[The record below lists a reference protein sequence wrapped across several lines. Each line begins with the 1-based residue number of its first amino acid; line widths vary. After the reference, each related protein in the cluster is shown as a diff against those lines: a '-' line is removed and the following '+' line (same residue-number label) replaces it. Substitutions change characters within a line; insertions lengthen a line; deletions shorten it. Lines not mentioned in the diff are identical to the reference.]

1 MIKSIKRVG
10 AALTAVLML
19 LTCLQ
24 MSAFADG
31 ETAATTLDFSSKRII
46 VATGEKA
53 LLDVDAEHLVS
64 SYNGIHILQFDTEEE
79 AKEAYGKYVLI
90 ADFVEVDGGIAIAE
104 GGSAE
109 PVTTDTVMTEE
120 ENPLREIEGSLAAT
134 SPDTYDIALI
144 DTGANDALKSVSVI
158 GDSGADD
165 HGHGDAMVNHIRSI
179 DPDARILSIKALDEK
194 GIGDVSAVYAAMQ
207 VAIENRVKVINLSIT
222 AYKVEGSELIESA
235 VREAKEKGI
244 IVVGAAGNN
253 NRDAK
258 YYIPGGIGDAVIAG
272 ACDMSGNRLEFS
284 NFGVTV
290 DYYLPAGSTSEAAA
304 KLSGIISRYG
314 VEGIDAQIG
323 QMKTAS
329 AIVSED
335 GKDKTCTYHKDGNFE
350 VAWIGGSTGDW
361 DAASF
366 HYITDDNGGN
376 ARVAYCLDNGVI
388 PPRNAAMYWFNLTT
402 NKAIIGHILYH
413 GSASN
418 LNDRF
423 SVQIAVWMAR
433 GYSPYEATGYAAE
446 SPWELA
452 YIYNGY
458 SETAANSVVN
468 KGVGLY
474 NAAVTAVNTNG
485 ETFWADCV
493 DAYWPSYENVQ
504 GLTAMVA
511 GWNPNGYLK
520 LHKASSNPVITNG
533 NRCYSLADAVYTIYQ
548 GSTVKGTLTTDANGD
563 TPVISLP
570 LGNYTVKETKAAPG
584 YALNPRTESVT
595 ITANHTSIAP
605 ALLQV
610 TDTPGNDP
618 AAIQLTKESN
628 SNYATQ
634 YPLEG
639 AQFEINYFDNTDG
652 DVSGAPLRRWIIET
666 KKTST
671 GKYIAAL
678 DDSFLVEGSDELFK
692 DTGVTVLPIGTITVE
707 EIKPAM
713 GYTLTNATLKDGDG
727 NEIEL
732 VDGKYIGIITMQNGA
747 AVLHYGNFY
756 TMLNTPIEVHT
767 LAANKSNGTHYAGV
781 EGSVTIVDTVIVKG
795 TDCERLVN
803 EQGEWDYIKYRLKS
817 EMRILGTDEVIASG
831 EKSFITDA
839 FDGHTEDIT
848 LVIDDPSSLEGKTV
862 YVAEY
867 LYSYVTKNEGGV
879 KTDVETLVACEDES
893 VFPDVDDDIKE
904 TQRIHFPK
912 IGTTLTAGGGEH
924 ETTVQKDLTLTDTVS
939 FESLLPGKEYML
951 KGTLMD
957 KETGRPVLDD
967 GGNEIT
973 AEKTF
978 VPQNG
983 SGETEIT
990 FTFPSVILHGKTVV
1004 AFEEL
1009 WHEGTQI
1016 CAHADIE
1023 DEDQTVELYPV
1034 NIGTTFTEK
1043 ETGEHL
1049 TYVAKELTLEDSIA
1063 YENVAAGAEYTV
1075 KGTVMDKET
1084 GNPLLDAEGK
1094 AFTLEKTFIPE
1105 ETEGS
1110 VILEFTIPA
1119 ETVYDGKTLVAF
1131 EELWYGSVLITEH
1144 KDLEDEGQTV
1154 EVKPVDLKTT
1164 LMDDKTHIH
1173 AANGF
1178 DEIALTDTVRYNGL
1192 VKGKTYTVKGV
1203 LMMKTTGEE
1212 ALDENGEGITSEAE
1226 FEAEDTEGTVE
1237 LTFTFKNR
1245 ELMGDTLVA
1254 FETLFETDTQI
1265 ADHED
1270 LEDEDQSVKLPFIGT
1285 KLAKNDLSKRFY
1297 PVPGLHLNDEVSLKN
1312 LDPDTKYLLRGYL
1325 VDRKTGYYLKNDG
1338 SEVKEK
1344 KDADCSEVTV
1354 LAKTQNIT
1362 LEVPFTID
1370 ATNINFDIV
1379 CFEELYVIDADES
1392 GKETLVLVAEHSDI
1406 TDAAQTVQYE
1416 EAPKTG
1422 DVTNILFW
1430 VFLMFGA
1437 ALAATGGVIYCAKKK
1452 EK

>member
-1 MIKSIKRVG
+1 MIKSIKHVG
-10 AALTAVLML
+10 AALTAVLLL

-31 ETAATTLDFSSKRII
+31 EAAATTLDFSSKRII
-46 VATGEKA
+46 VATEETT

-79 AKEAYGKYVLI
+79 AKEAYGKYAQI

-104 GGSAE
+104 GGTAE
-109 PVTTDTVMTEE
+109 AITTDTVMTEE
-120 ENPLREIEGSLAAT
+120 ENPLKEIEGTLAET

-144 DTGANDALKSVSVI
+144 DTGANDALKAVSVI

-179 DPDARILSIKALDEK
+179 NPDARILSIKALDAK

-207 VAIENRVKVINLSIT
+207 VAIENHIKVISLSIS
-222 AYKVEGSELIESA
+222 AYKAEGSELIESA
-235 VREAKEKGI
+235 VKEAKEKGI

-253 NRDAK
+253 NGDAK
-258 YYIPGGIGDAVIAG
+258 YFIPGGIGDAVIAG
-272 ACDMSGNRLEFS
+272 ACDMNGSRLEFS
-284 NFGVTV
+284 NFGATV

-314 VEGIDAQIG
+314 VEGIDAQIE
-323 QMKTAS
+323 QLKTAS
-329 AIVSED
+329 TIVSED
-335 GKDKTCTYHKDGNFE
+335 GKDKTGTYLKDGDFE

-458 SETAANSVVN
+458 SEAAANAVVN

-533 NRCYSLADAVYTIYQ
+533 NRCYSLADAEYTIYQ

-584 YALNPRTESVT
+584 YELNPRTESVT

-618 AAIQLTKESN
+618 AIIEITKESN
-628 SNYATQ
+628 SDYATQ
-634 YPLEG
+634 YPLVG
-639 AQFEINYFDNTDG
+639 AQFEIKYYDNTVG
-652 DVSGAPLRRWIIET
+652 DISGTPKKTWVIET
-666 KKTST
+666 KETAPGVFRASLMESFKVS
-671 GKYIAAL
+671 GDDFYL
-678 DDSFLVEGSDELFK
+678 DS
-692 DTGVTVLPIGTITVE
+692 GVPVLPIGTVSVE

-713 GYTLTNATLKDGDG
+713 GYTLTGATIKDNDG
-727 NEIEL
+727 NDIPL
-732 VDGKYIGIITMQNGA
+732 TDGKYIGIITMTNGMA
-747 AVLHYGNFY
+747 KLNYGNFY

-767 LAANKSNGTHYAGV
+767 LAVNKANGTHYAGV
-781 EGSVTIVDTVIVKG
+781 DGPVTIVDTVTMKG

-831 EKSFITDA
+831 EKSFITDD

-848 LVIDDPSSLEGKTV
+848 LVIEDPSRLEGKTV

-893 VFPDVDDDIKE
+893 VFPDVDDDMKE

-912 IGTTLTAGGGEH
+912 IGTTLTADGGEN

-939 FESLLPGKEYML
+939 YESLLPGKEYML

-983 SGETEIT
+983 SGTTEIT
-990 FTFPSVILHGKTVV
+990 FTFPSVTLHGKTVV

-1009 WHEGTQI
+1009 WFEGTQI
-1016 CAHADIE
+1016 CTHADIE
-1023 DEDQTVELYPV
+1023 DEDQTVELFPV

-1049 TYVAKELTLEDSIA
+1049 AYVAKELTLEDSVA
-1063 YENVAAGAEYTV
+1063 YENVAVGAEYTV

-1084 GNPLLDAEGK
+1084 GNPLLDAEGN

-1119 ETVYDGKTLVAF
+1119 ESVYDGKTLVAF

-1164 LMDDKTHIH
+1164 LTDDKTHIH

-1178 DEIALTDTVRYNGL
+1178 DEITLTDTVRYTGL
-1192 VKGKTYTVKGV
+1192 VKGKKYTVKGV

-1212 ALDENGEGITSEAE
+1212 ALDENGERITSEAE

-1254 FETLFETDTQI
+1254 FETLFEADTQL

-1285 KLAKNDLSKRFY
+1285 KLTKNDLSVRFY

-1325 VDRKTGYYLKNDG
+1325 VDKKTGYYLLKDG

-1344 KDADCSEVTV
+1344 KDASSSEVTFE
-1354 LAKTQNIT
+1354 AEKEDETQT
-1362 LEVPFTID
+1362 VPFVID
-1370 ATNINFDIV
+1370 ASSINYDIV
-1379 CFEELYVIDADES
+1379 CFEELYVIGSDES
-1392 GKETLVLVAEHSDI
+1392 GNEIRILVAEHSDI
-1406 TDAAQTVQYE
+1406 NDAAQTVQFE

-1422 DVTNILFW
+1422 DVNNILFW
-1430 VFLMFGA
+1430 TFLALGA
-1437 ALAATGGVIYCAKKK
+1437 MLTVTCGIIYNIKKK